1 MATVTTNQTTTTT
14 RAITRPNLVISGR
27 VTDAHGAPAVVGL
40 QLTVALEA
48 VVADETFSEGFGS
61 EGFGSEGFG
70 SDGFGSEGIGP
81 SVYDAY
87 GVECLTDADGR
98 FTDSYDLADDVRQ
111 VLGGWVKCTV
121 QLRPQVPNAPIHTKV
136 VRWMRPTGHELI
148 EGLSALLANLVMR
161 S

>member
-48 VVADETFSEGFGS
+48 VVADETFSE
-61 EGFGSEGFG
+61 
-70 SDGFGSEGIGP
+70 GFGSEGIGP

-148 EGLSALLANLVMR
+148 EGLSALLANVVMR

>member
-61 EGFGSEGFG
+61 E
-70 SDGFGSEGIGP
+70 GFGSEGIGP

-148 EGLSALLANLVMR
+148 EGLSALLANVVMR

>member
-27 VTDAHGAPAVVGL
+27 VIDAHGAPAVVGL

-48 VVADETFSEGFGS
+48 VVADEAFSERFGS

-70 SDGFGSEGIGP
+70 SEEFGP

-87 GVECLTDADGR
+87 GVELLTDADGR

-148 EGLSALLANLVMR
+148 EGLSALLADVVMR

>member
-40 QLTVALEA
+40 QLTVAIEA
-48 VVADETFSEGFGS
+48 VVADVTLSG
-61 EGFGSEGFG
+61 GFG
-70 SDGFGSEGIGP
+70 SDELGP
-81 SVYDAY
+81 TVYDAY
-87 GVECLTDADGR
+87 GVELLTDADGR

-111 VLGGWVKCTV
+111 VLNGWVKCTV
-121 QLRPQVPNAPIHTKV
+121 QLRPEVPDAPIHTKV
-136 VRWMRPTGHELI
+136 VRWMRPHSHELI
-148 EGLSALLANLVMR
+148 DGLSALLADVVMR